1 MEYARNAFY
10 GAGGRMLKDY
20 SKMNK
25 SEREAELRRLKEDLE
40 DLEETFQFH
49 MRNTSAHISG
59 RSVAKGE
66 EELERLKR
74 EIDKIMKLLSNE

>member
-1 MEYARNAFY
+1 
-10 GAGGRMLKDY
+10 MLKDY
-20 SKMNK
+20 SRMDRD
-25 SEREAELRRLKEDLE
+25 EREAELRRLREDLE

-59 RSVAKGE
+59 RAVAKGE

-74 EIDKIMKLLSNE
+74 EIDKIMKLLSHE